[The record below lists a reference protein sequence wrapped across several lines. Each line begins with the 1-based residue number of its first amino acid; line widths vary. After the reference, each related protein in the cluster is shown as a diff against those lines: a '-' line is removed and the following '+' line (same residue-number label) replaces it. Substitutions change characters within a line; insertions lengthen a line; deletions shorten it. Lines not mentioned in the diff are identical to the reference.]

1 MNKKILVVDDD
12 PAMVQTLSDVLELQG
27 WQTVRAFGG
36 EGVADL
42 AEDPEVS
49 LVLMDVRMPHVN
61 GVDALRFIKARR
73 PGLRVILMTAY
84 TAESLL
90 AEAERCGAYRILR
103 KPLDVGE
110 LLGLLERIVGEAWTV
125 LVIDESPDHL
135 TTVCDALDQ
144 RGAKTIRATSI
155 DQALRHLERRAP
167 EAVLLHLRLLG
178 VDPLDALLKIRD
190 ANDLVL
196 VVLYSGSPE
205 DLVST
210 LELVPRSLVDAA
222 FLKPLPLDQVI
233 GLLHDPK
240 R

>member
-1 MNKKILVVDDD
+1 VSKKILVVDDD
-12 PAMVQTLSDVLELQG
+12 PAMVHTLADVLELQG
-27 WQTVRAFGG
+27 WQTVRAFDG

-42 AEDPEVS
+42 ADDPEVS
-49 LVLMDVRMPHVN
+49 VVLMDVRMPRLN

-90 AEAERCGAYRILR
+90 AEAERSGAYRILR
-103 KPLDVGE
+103 KPLDIGE